1 KSLKGFL
8 KHGLTPHEEH
18 LMAML
23 MCLANKGFPSDWS
36 LAWKVDGRSSG
47 SNWEETK
54 SPGVV
59 GKDGLYSWSSTLKL
73 PVDQWQKVV
82 SVTCEATQGSQ
93 TLVSEILRRDQL
105 SLLSRSVLNQ
115 VLVPDCSHKLS
126 ALPVLWWING
136 SGVNSAF
143 SVSYITDWCLLG
155 DTRPTL
161 TVLRP
166 STEELDQGKAMLMC
180 LANKGFPSDWSLA
193 WKVDGRSSG
202 SNWEETKS
210 PGVVGKDGLYSW
222 SSTLKLPVDQ
232 WQKVVSVTCEA
243 TQGSQTLV
251 SEILRRDQC

>member
-1 KSLKGFL
+1 WTFGGGTKL
-8 KHGLTPHEEH
+8 
-18 LMAML
+18 
-23 MCLANKGFPSDWS
+23 D
-36 LAWKVDGRSSG
+36 VG
-47 SNWEETK
+47 S
-54 SPGVV
+54 
-59 GKDGLYSWSSTLKL
+59 
-73 PVDQWQKVV
+73 
-82 SVTCEATQGSQ
+82 
-93 TLVSEILRRDQL
+93 
-105 SLLSRSVLNQ
+105 
-115 VLVPDCSHKLS
+115 
-126 ALPVLWWING
+126 
-136 SGVNSAF
+136 
-143 SVSYITDWCLLG
+143 